1 MESLNESV
9 NSYVNYLY
17 RLQNNYFVPF
27 FENDYIVMAIAVF
40 FIFLLLKYEKDER
53 AEKLFKNSIY
63 RLLWIL
69 MIIMLTLYRPVIGFL
84 AAIAYLKLIV

>member
-1 MESLNESV
+1 MENLNNGI

-40 FIFLLLKYEKDER
+40 FIFLILNYVKDEK
-53 AEKLFKNSIY
+53 AEKIFKNSIY

-84 AAIAYLKLIV
+84 AAVAYLKLIV